1 MKKGFLVP
9 AILCTS
15 FTCHANDYFF
25 KPVFSTSERYASN
38 LLLRPNPQQGNWISK
53 LSPGIN
59 VGINRENDELKSNFT
74 WNQIFYTNQSALNI
88 SEQLF
93 SADYQHTGERLQWG
107 LNGNYNNQSSLNSES
122 TVQGFSPTQVMVK
135 SLNVAPKVSYSL
147 TELSSVELDY
157 SYSKS
162 TYEQTRNIFL
172 NSYDYQQASGTF
184 NHNYTEFDK
193 LNATISSSR
202 YKISTGA
209 LTTINN
215 VAQTGW
221 QHSFS
226 ETLSSYISAGINY
239 SLSDSEFPVAQLIPT
254 NMFGLS
260 VYQDPRTG
268 QFFDNQRY
276 GTGNT
281 SSTGFGGVYRA
292 SVQKS
297 FERGSVSLVG
307 SQNQIP
313 TSQGM
318 QTQTQLSASTSY
330 NIYERW
336 SSGLSASYSL
346 FKMPVQTNNQFNQDR
361 TFASISP
368 TINWKWTTEVN
379 VGLSYTYR
387 QQEYKIN
394 NSQISQDN
402 SVQLQLNYQP
412 QTNNQVK

>member
-9 AILCTS
+9 AILCIP
-15 FTCHANDYFF
+15 FNCQANDYFF
-25 KPVFSTSERYASN
+25 KPIFSTSERYASN

-59 VGINRENDELKSNFT
+59 VGINRENDALKSNFT

-107 LNGNYNNQSSLNSES
+107 LNGHYNNQSSLNSET

-135 SLNVAPKVSYSL
+135 NLSIAPTASYSL
-147 TELSSVELDY
+147 TELSSVDLDY

-184 NHNYTEFDK
+184 NHNYTENDK
-193 LNATISSSR
+193 LNATVSSSR

-209 LTTINN
+209 ITTFNN
-215 VAQTGW
+215 IAQTGW

-226 ETLSSYISAGINY
+226 ETLSTYISVGINY
-239 SLSDSEFPVAQLIPT
+239 SLSESEFPVAQLIPI
-254 NMFGLS
+254 NMFGFS
-260 VYQDPRTG
+260 VYQDPLTG

-276 GTGNT
+276 GTANT
-281 SSTGFGGVYRA
+281 STTGFGGVYRA
-292 SVQKS
+292 SIQKA
-297 FERGSVSLVG
+297 FERGSISLVG
-307 SQNQIP
+307 SQNQTP

-318 QTQTQLSASTSY
+318 QTQSQLSANTSY

-336 SSGLSASYSL
+336 SSGLSASYSIYKPPAQL
-346 FKMPVQTNNQFNQDR
+346 NSQLNNER
-361 TFASISP
+361 IFATISP
-368 TINWKWTTEVN
+368 TINWKWTPEVN

-387 QQEYKIN
+387 QQELKT